1 MKTKLVSLGLFV
13 VLSLGLFAW
22 LAFQLGALKGANWER
37 YRVELHDAS
46 GLVPG
51 NAIKSAGVEIGRVHS
66 VTLIRDEH
74 GAPRAELE
82 LEFRPGT
89 TIMSDALVSVQ
100 PRSLLGE
107 KFLDLRQGK
116 DPAATALDPGAQL
129 PTGERSVDFA
139 DLFNLAR
146 PVIYSEEELYPHLV
160 ELTKRLNQ
168 LLGTL
173 DTDDS
178 EKLRDELSSI
188 GDKIGSVLDNTSRLT
203 TLGREVVEEN
213 RDDLRSIVTNGEALL
228 GNPKMRSVVERSDRI
243 LAILENRVPK
253 ISDRMERVLDKGE
266 RLLDAIDAK
275 KLDKIVDDA
284 AIVAANTAKI
294 TAELKPVAKASQSL
308 VDNLAVLAK
317 RGASLTE
324 KTLRTF
330 LQAEGV
336 RIFLSKPS
344 REIRG
349 KIDGAA
355 TK

>member
-22 LAFQLGALKGANWER
+22 LAFQLGALRGANWER

-66 VTLIRDEH
+66 VKLIRDEK
-74 GAPRAELE
+74 GAPMAELE

-89 TIMSDALVSVQ
+89 TILSDALVSVQ

-107 KFLDLRQGK
+107 KFLDLRQGG
-116 DPAATALDPGAQL
+116 DPAASTLEPGAQL

-160 ELTKRLNQ
+160 ELTKRLNHV
-168 LLGTL
+168 LGAL
-173 DTDDS
+173 DTEDK

-188 GDKIGSVLDNTSRLT
+188 GDKVESVLDNTARLT
-203 TLGREVVEEN
+203 SLGRDVVEEN
-213 RDDLRSIVTNGEALL
+213 REDLRSIVASGEALL
-228 GNPKMRSVVERSDRI
+228 SNPKMRSVVDRSDRI
-243 LAILENRVPK
+243 LAVLEDRVPK

-266 RLLDAIDAK
+266 RLLDAVDAK
-275 KLDKIVDDA
+275 KIDKIVDDT
-284 AIVAANTAKI
+284 AIITANTAKI
-294 TAELKPVAKASQSL
+294 TADFKPVAKASQSL
-308 VDNLAVLAK
+308 VDNMAILAK

-336 RIFLSKPS
+336 RIYFSKPS

-349 KIDGAA
+349 KIDAAA